1 MGQGYAGECPAE
13 FFTPWMPCKCADARC
28 ALKMQAAVTKLRNDA
43 VVVPLNQQKPLNTSG
58 EKQQGAED
66 GLQLSS
72 VDPDLADVAV
82 AGESR
87 AAESKGGAG
96 AGTEGKMGTEEKG
109 WEPGKNPKG
118 MRIEDAFRES
128 GPASM
133 GLRGSEQVCLVASSA
148 SNYCFRP

>member
-1 MGQGYAGECPAE
+1 
-13 FFTPWMPCKCADARC
+13 MPCKRADVGC
-28 ALKMQAAVTKLRNDA
+28 ALAMQAAVTKLRNDA
-43 VVVPLNQQKPLNTSG
+43 VVVPLSQQKPLNAS
-58 EKQQGAED
+58 EAAQQGAED

-82 AGESR
+82 VVESR
-87 AAESKGGAG
+87 AADGKGGAG
-96 AGTEGKMGTEEKG
+96 AGREGGKGTEVKG

-133 GLRGSEQVCLVASSA
+133 GLRGSEQVRLSA
-148 SNYCFRP
+148 SNASCKGSLPEG